1 MTEIKNTLDR
11 QEVDVIISE
20 SNETP
25 TITEATKLYAGKYK
39 SVEELEK
46 AYKNSAGVFN
56 ENKNLKEKL
65 KSFET
70 PENYSLPEST
80 SLPEQEIQ
88 GLQSLAKTAGLNQE
102 QFTKTLS
109 AMKEQ
114 QQRYQNQI
122 EERKKILGDK
132 LAIVEDYVTKT
143 YPASL
148 QSTILNTL
156 IGDENAM
163 SDALKHRD
171 QLLNSQVPGLSSQR
185 ANLSD
190 PYEGKNELLKVAKE
204 YERDPS
210 DKNRKRYINLASE
223 VAEARFKK

>member
-1 MTEIKNTLDR
+1 M
-11 QEVDVIISE
+11 
-20 SNETP
+20 
-25 TITEATKLYAGKYK
+25 
-39 SVEELEK
+39 
-46 AYKNSAGVFN
+46 
-56 ENKNLKEKL
+56 
-65 KSFET
+65 
-70 PENYSLPEST
+70 
-80 SLPEQEIQ
+80 
-88 GLQSLAKTAGLNQE
+88 AGLNQE
-102 QFTKTLS
+102 QFNKTLNS
-109 AMKEQ
+109 MTEQ
-114 QQRYQNQI
+114 QQHYQSQR
-122 EERKKILGDK
+122 EDRKKFLGDK
-132 LAIVEDYVTKT
+132 LTIIEDYVTKT